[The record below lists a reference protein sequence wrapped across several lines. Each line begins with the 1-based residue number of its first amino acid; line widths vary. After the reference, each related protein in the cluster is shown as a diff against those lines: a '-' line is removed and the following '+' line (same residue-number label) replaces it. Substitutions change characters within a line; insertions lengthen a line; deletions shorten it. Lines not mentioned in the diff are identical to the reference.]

1 MALAGTMPFNLP
13 ILMYHHLDGSAD
25 TPYALS
31 VGQFI
36 AQLDALRRS
45 GFATLTFSD
54 LSKAMQGH
62 RECPGKPVLLTFDD
76 GYESFRELAVPAL
89 AGRGMKAT
97 VFVVAGEIGGFNR
110 WDVET
115 GIPRRALMPEQ
126 GIREVIAAGMEVGS
140 HGWAHRDL
148 TACSDAEL
156 DEEIGWSRQELQRRF
171 GVEVGAF
178 AYPYGRHG
186 ARLFPRLVQAGYHCA
201 ASIFSNAKTV
211 TENPFAMRRVYVHPG
226 DTPLRFRYKLSP
238 LYLRY
243 VARRDRNKTFE
254 TFKKS

>member
-1 MALAGTMPFNLP
+1 VALEGTKPFNLP
-13 ILMYHHLDGSAD
+13 ILMYHHLDGSAE

-31 VGQFI
+31 VSQFV
-36 AQLDALRRS
+36 AQLEALRS
-45 GFATLTFSD
+45 GGFAALTFVE
-54 LSKAMQGH
+54 LSKMMHGYL
-62 RECPGKPVLLTFDD
+62 ECPGKPVLLTFDD
-76 GYESFRELAVPAL
+76 GYESFRKLAVPAL

-115 GIPRRALMPEQ
+115 GIPRRALMTEE

-148 TACSDAEL
+148 TACSDAHL
-156 DEEIGWSRQELQRRF
+156 DEEIVRSRQDLQRRF

-186 ARLFPRLVQAGYHCA
+186 ARLFPRLVQAGYQCA
-201 ASIFSNAKTV
+201 VSIFSNAKTV
-211 TENPFAMRRVYVHPG
+211 TENPFAMRRVYVHPC
-226 DTPLRFRYKLSP
+226 DTPLRFRFKLSP

-243 VARRDRNKTFE
+243 VARRDRNKTF
-254 TFKKS
+254 SDR